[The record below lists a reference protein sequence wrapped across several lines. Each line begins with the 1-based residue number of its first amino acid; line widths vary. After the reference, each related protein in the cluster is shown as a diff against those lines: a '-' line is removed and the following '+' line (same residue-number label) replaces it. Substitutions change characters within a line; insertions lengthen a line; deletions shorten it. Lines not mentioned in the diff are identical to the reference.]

1 MASILGVETLQH
13 TNGTT
18 AATIKS
24 DGTFYPTGGIVQVK
38 QSFKDDVFST
48 TGTTAHEDI
57 TGLSVSITPK
67 STSSKILVT
76 LHLGC
81 IGVTTNGAA
90 SIRIYRDSTV
100 IGDSDQGT
108 SDLRDGSIVFY
119 HNNQTGIGVPIS
131 FSFLDSPSTASAT
144 TYKAGIYVNAG
155 TGYVNRLPSDTNWR
169 AASTIT
175 AMEIAG

>member
-18 AATIKS
+18 AATIQS
-24 DGTFYPTGGIVQVK
+24 DGTFYPTGGIVQVQ

-67 STSSKILVT
+67 STSSKVLVT
-76 LHLGC
+76 LHLGI
-81 IGVTTNGAA
+81 IGVNADAAA

-100 IGDSDQGT
+100 IGNSEQGT
-108 SDLRDGSIVFY
+108 TDPKDGSMVFY
-119 HNNQTGIGVPIS
+119 QNNQTGTGVSAS
-131 FSFLDSPSTASAT
+131 FSFLDSPSTTSTT
-144 TYKAGIYVNAG
+144 TYKASMYVNGG
-155 TGYVNRLPSDTNWR
+155 TGYINRLPNDATWGG
-169 AASTIT
+169 ASTIT
-175 AMEIAG
+175 VMEIAG